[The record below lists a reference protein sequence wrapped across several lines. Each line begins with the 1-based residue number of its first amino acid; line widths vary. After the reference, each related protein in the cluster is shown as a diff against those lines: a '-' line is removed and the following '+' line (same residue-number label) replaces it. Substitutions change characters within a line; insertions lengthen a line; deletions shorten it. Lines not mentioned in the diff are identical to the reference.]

1 MIRSLI
7 KGKLIG
13 LYGCLALGLSVVFM
27 WWPMWRMPEQQS
39 DMSGDGR
46 KLINWAAIRRPHQH
60 EEQAKA

>member
-1 MIRSLI
+1 
-7 KGKLIG
+7 
-13 LYGCLALGLSVVFM
+13 
-27 WWPMWRMPEQQS
+27 MPEQQS